1 VKQIGT
7 LAMHAI
13 NRGLQFFF
21 GCYFTLQS
29 GFLCAQELNQ
39 LQYITENYPPFNY
52 EEGGVLR
59 GEAVELLIAASAL
72 AGSPVYARDILLQ
85 PWARAFH
92 NALEGPKRVLFSTT
106 RTPEREAL
114 FKWAGPIGTNH
125 IVLVGKKASNI
136 RLDDIRQL
144 DRYRVG
150 AVRDD
155 VGELFLRD
163 LHLEKTIITLGVQP
177 ESIAKMLQ
185 SGRIDLW
192 VYGESSAFN
201 LLKNIGA
208 KRQDYE
214 VIRTLKSLEL
224 YYAFSADVSDALVK
238 QLQDA
243 IDSIKGEPTH
253 PEITPRKSQLYPPQ
267 DTPPT

>member
-1 VKQIGT
+1 MRARTVFAQVV
-7 LAMHAI
+7 M
-13 NRGLQFFF
+13 
-21 GCYFTLQS
+21 
-29 GFLCAQELNQ
+29 GFQLMLPTWQADAQELNQ
-39 LQYITENYPPFNY
+39 LQYITENYPPYNY
-52 EEGGVLR
+52 EENGVLR
-59 GEAVELLIAASAL
+59 GEAIELLIAATAL
-72 AGSPVYARDILLQ
+72 AGSPVHARDVLLQ

-92 NALEGPKRVLFSTT
+92 NALEGPNRVLFSTT

-125 IVLVGKKASNI
+125 IVLVGKKARHI
-136 RLDDIRQL
+136 RLDELTQL

-177 ESIAKMLQ
+177 ESIAKMLE

-201 LLKNIGA
+201 VLKQIGA
-208 KRQDYE
+208 KTQDYE
-214 VIRTLKSLEL
+214 VVHVLQTLEL
-224 YYAFSADVSDALVK
+224 YYAFSADVDEKLVQ
-238 QLQDA
+238 QLQAA
-243 IDSIKGEPTH
+243 IDTIKGASPQPT
-253 PEITPRKSQLYPPQ
+253 ITPKKSQLYPATLSQSP
-267 DTPPT
+267 